1 MLVVTLALVATL
13 TFLLTFVTPG
23 DPARILVGPK
33 GTETEVAEVRSELGL
48 DDPLVVQY
56 GRYVSRVVR
65 LDFGYSYS
73 NREPVVRVIVE
84 RLPWTLLLAT
94 GALSVQLLI
103 GIPLGLIL
111 ARRPGGVADH
121 VALGWALIM
130 ISLPVFFLGLM
141 LLYVFAYR
149 YRIFPLGGTELPEA
163 LVLPALALG
172 LPGAAWYS
180 RIMRSSASEVLNSDF
195 VRSLRAKGMPPRTIV
210 FKHTLRTALSP
221 LLTMMAID
229 FGFLLGGAVIIER
242 VFEWPGI
249 GLTAFQAL
257 RAGDTAMLMG
267 CVIVGSC
274 FVLFMNLI
282 ADFARVA
289 VDPRVAPCLTN
300 RSSMCASSSCASLS
314 TATPS

>member
-1 MLVVTLALVATL
+1 MRRLLLRRTGLLVVTLALVATL

-33 GTETEVAEVRSELGL
+33 GTETQVAEVRSELGL

-56 GRYVSRVVR
+56 GRYVSRVAR

-73 NREPVVRVIVE
+73 NREPVARVIVE

-94 GALSVQLLI
+94 GALSVQLII
-103 GIPLGLIL
+103 GIPLGLML
-111 ARRPGGVADH
+111 ARRPGGVADRA
-121 VALGWALIM
+121 ALGGALIL

-141 LLYVFAYR
+141 LLYAFAYR
-149 YRIFPLGGTELPEA
+149 YRIFPLGGTQLPEA
-163 LVLPALALG
+163 IVLPALALG

-257 RAGDTAMLMG
+257 RSGDTAMLMG

-274 FVLFMNLI
+274 FVLVMNLI
-282 ADFARVA
+282 ADFARAA
-289 VDPRVAPCLTN
+289 VDPRVHRA
-300 RSSMCASSSCASLS
+300 
-314 TATPS
+314 